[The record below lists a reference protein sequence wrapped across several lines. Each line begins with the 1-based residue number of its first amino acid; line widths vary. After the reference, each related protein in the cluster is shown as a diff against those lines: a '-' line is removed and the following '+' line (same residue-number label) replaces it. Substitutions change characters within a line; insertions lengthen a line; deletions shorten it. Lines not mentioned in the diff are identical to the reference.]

1 MLPRQTLQRGVWWMR
16 EVSPLGSSDSS
27 VVHFESNF
35 LIQSELI
42 RIVWIAFDQSF
53 NLYFLNAVTT

>member
-1 MLPRQTLQRGVWWMR
+1 MR